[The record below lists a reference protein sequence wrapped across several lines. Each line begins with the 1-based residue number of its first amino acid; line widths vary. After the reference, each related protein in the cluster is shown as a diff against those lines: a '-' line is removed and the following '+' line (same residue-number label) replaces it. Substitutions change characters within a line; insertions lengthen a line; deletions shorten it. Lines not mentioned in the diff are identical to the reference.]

1 MVSSEW
7 TKAKCLFPLP
17 FTPYLLPILGPY
29 PKAII
34 NPIIAPRPVLM
45 YGLQVKPQVLPIFM
59 ETRLT
64 ANPMAAPIIGPQITF
79 DAMAD
84 FPFYNTFLTIFSS

>member
-1 MVSSEW
+1 MGVEKNSG
-7 TKAKCLFPLP
+7 LFLQLS
-17 FTPYLLPILGPY
+17 TPTSHLTVFAGPY

-34 NPIIAPRPVLM
+34 NPITAPKMVLM

-64 ANPMAAPIIGPQITF
+64 ANPMAAPMTGPRITF
-79 DAMAD
+79 NAMAD
-84 FPFYNTFLTIFSS
+84 FPFYNTFLTMFSS

>member
-1 MVSSEW
+1 MSNE
-7 TKAKCLFPLP
+7 P
-17 FTPYLLPILGPY
+17 FWPY

-64 ANPMAAPIIGPQITF
+64 AKPMAAPMTGPR
-79 DAMAD
+79 
-84 FPFYNTFLTIFSS
+84 TIFNAM

>member
-1 MVSSEW
+1 MSF
-7 TKAKCLFPLP
+7 LR
-17 FTPYLLPILGPY
+17 PY

-64 ANPMAAPIIGPQITF
+64 ANPMAAPMTGPRITF
-79 DAMAD
+79 NAMAD
-84 FPFYNTFLTIFSS
+84 FPFYNIFLTIFSS